1 MPLLLSFIS
10 ILCLVLLIVW
20 CRLDTFISF
29 MLVSVGLGLVC
40 GLDIHR
46 ITDAIQRGIGNIM
59 GSLVI
64 ILGFGAML
72 GRLIADSGAAQ
83 QITQSLVRLAG
94 VRRIQW
100 AMALSGFLVG
110 LPMFFGAGFMV
121 LMPLVYAVAA
131 ATDLPLLY
139 LGVPVLSAL
148 SVAHGFLPPHPAVT
162 AITEQLHANIGKT
175 LLYGLVVAAP
185 TIFLSGIVFGR
196 TMRRYS
202 FVPKPT
208 VLTVKLMDPQR
219 LPGLGT
225 SLVTT
230 LMPLIL
236 LTATTISGLIPG
248 AGPTAVPSTIP
259 ATAPAPGS
267 PGLSHSAV
275 ITPQTT
281 HSAATIVQKTIAFV
295 GDPDMAMLISVL
307 TAIWL
312 LGLRRGSPM
321 RDVMRSLG
329 EAFKGVAPIML
340 IIAGAGA
347 FMQVMTDA
355 GVNGYI
361 AQRLAHTAVSPLV
374 LGWSVAALIRICTGS
389 STVAALTTV
398 GILLPLLQQSH
409 VRPELMVLAVGAGS
423 MTFSHVSDGGF
434 WLFKEYFNLTIRQTF
449 ATWTVMETMVSV
461 VGGLMVLL
469 LDQIVH

>member
-219 LPGLGT
+219 LPGLAT

-236 LTATTISGLIPG
+236 LTATTVSGFIPG
-248 AGPTAVPSTIP
+248 A
-259 ATAPAPGS
+259 
-267 PGLSHSAV
+267 
-275 ITPQTT
+275 TT
-281 HSAATIVQKTIAFV
+281 FKKGIAFI

-398 GILLPLLQQSH
+398 GILLPLLQSSH